1 MKKHILTIFLPLT
14 FMQFLHA
21 ATITVSNKSNSP
33 GQYTNV
39 QAAIDAAAIGD
50 TILVTGSPTNYGD
63 FSVSKKLFIYGQGY
77 DPRKDLAFATSAG
90 TIVFQPAS
98 NGSMLA
104 GFNTTSINLNGVV
117 QNLTIKRNRINSM
130 TLNEGCVLTDNIVLV
145 LGINGNNVVVANNF
159 IQYLYSQT
167 NAQGII
173 IINNH
178 FSLGFYNIC
187 LSVSNALVANNI
199 FYQKSNSMATLP
211 YVTSTFN
218 TTFNN
223 NIYFNTSNANPLML
237 GVNNNTGNGNFTADP
252 KYINFDF
259 NDATI
264 NRNDNMQLQAGS
276 PAINA
281 GTDGKDIGPYGGA
294 SPMQY
299 PLSGEPAIPQIRS
312 MNISNTVIPVN
323 GTINVKLKANAGN

>member
-1 MKKHILTIFLPLT
+1 
-14 FMQFLHA
+14 
-21 ATITVSNKSNSP
+21 
-33 GQYTNV
+33 
-39 QAAIDAAAIGD
+39 
-50 TILVTGSPTNYGD
+50 
-63 FSVSKKLFIYGQGY
+63 
-77 DPRKDLAFATSAG
+77 
-90 TIVFQPAS
+90 
-98 NGSMLA
+98 
-104 GFNTTSINLNGVV
+104 
-117 QNLTIKRNRINSM
+117 M
-130 TLNEGCVLTDNIVLV
+130 TLNEGCVLTDNIVLTV
-145 LGINGNNVVVANNF
+145 SINGNNVVVSNNF
-159 IQYLYSQT
+159 IQYLTAGT
-167 NAQGII
+167 NLQGII

-178 FSLGFYNIC
+178 FTLGYYNIC
-187 LSVSNALVANNI
+187 LTVSNALVANNI
-199 FYQKSNSMATLP
+199 FYQKSNSMATVP

-223 NIYFNTSNANPLML
+223 NIYFNTSNANPLMI

-264 NRNDNMQLQAGS
+264 NRNDNMQLQPGS